1 MKTWEKD
8 DGRYCGLLYYRCQT
22 KKMCEVFYD
31 LGVIRDCK
39 NFEFF
44 WEEMLGNV
52 CSSALGHDRHSFV
65 MQQVGNV
72 TGEF

>member
-8 DGRYCGLLYYRCQT
+8 DGRYCGLLYYGSQT

-31 LGVIRDCK
+31 LGVIRDCNTFK
-39 NFEFF
+39 FF
-44 WEEMLGNV
+44 WEEMLGNI
-52 CSSALGHDRHSFV
+52 CSSPLGRVRDSFV